1 MIWYK
6 AWLESRWRF
15 LICFG
20 LVALLV
26 AADVY
31 QADINMPRLGMKP
44 DEFGRYVWKLYFT
57 RFGLEW
63 TLSVL
68 ILSMGGLLRERSMGT
83 ADYSL
88 SLPVTRRM
96 WMGVRGSMAVA
107 QASVLAF
114 VPVVV
119 VPLTAQVIGRS
130 YPFSE
135 ATKFSVLT
143 LLTGVFILMVGML
156 YSSLFQGE
164 YIGVALGVSTV
175 FFTAVAVNPLVQRYP
190 SLGFSNFEQYLDSS
204 WYLTKEWPWPSVL
217 VKLVIAAMLWELATR
232 VVEKRDF

>member
-83 ADYSL
+83 AH
-88 SLPVTRRM
+88 
-96 WMGVRGSMAVA
+96 
-107 QASVLAF
+107 
-114 VPVVV
+114 
-119 VPLTAQVIGRS
+119 
-130 YPFSE
+130 
-135 ATKFSVLT
+135 
-143 LLTGVFILMVGML
+143 
-156 YSSLFQGE
+156 
-164 YIGVALGVSTV
+164 
-175 FFTAVAVNPLVQRYP
+175 
-190 SLGFSNFEQYLDSS
+190 
-204 WYLTKEWPWPSVL
+204 
-217 VKLVIAAMLWELATR
+217 
-232 VVEKRDF
+232 